1 MREETTGWRV
11 KQRREQLDLYE
22 SGVLTS
28 AELTQRIRERE
39 KEERAIADDLSRAQ
53 AQLAASRIDGTS
65 EERIEQI
72 KASGLEMLAMADESP
87 HEVRRWLKQH
97 FRVVAVNGEV
107 VEVQLI

>member
-53 AQLAASRIDGTS
+53 A
-65 EERIEQI
+65 
-72 KASGLEMLAMADESP
+72 
-87 HEVRRWLKQH
+87 
-97 FRVVAVNGEV
+97 
-107 VEVQLI
+107 